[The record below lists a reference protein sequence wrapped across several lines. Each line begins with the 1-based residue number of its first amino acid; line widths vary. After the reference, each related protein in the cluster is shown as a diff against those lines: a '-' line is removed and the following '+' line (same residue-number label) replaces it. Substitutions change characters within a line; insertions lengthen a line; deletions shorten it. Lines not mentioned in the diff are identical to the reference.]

1 MIFLLEFHAEVERER
16 IKAQNALKDIKNI
29 EELIINATNQALQAE
44 KKLNGSENNAEYAR
58 KIAQDSQV
66 SIINVI
72 YNVIYDI
79 ILYVLNIKYFY
90 IRDMQKK
97 LVQKQTT
104 LELKRIKLKQKQFAQ
119 EMKLKN
125 YIKGQIVQIL

>member
-1 MIFLLEFHAEVERER
+1 MIISKRKRKMYLLIIFLLEFHAEVERER

-66 SIINVI
+66 GIINII
-72 YNVIYDI
+72 YV
-79 ILYVLNIKYFY
+79 
-90 IRDMQKK
+90 
-97 LVQKQTT
+97 
-104 LELKRIKLKQKQFAQ
+104 
-119 EMKLKN
+119 
-125 YIKGQIVQIL
+125 

>member
-72 YNVIYDI
+72 YNI

-97 LVQKQTT
+97 LVQKQTI

-125 YIKGQIVQIL
+125 YTKG